1 MGWMYNN
8 TKHALNVPHKIK
20 LMNGLVTTFDQ
31 VDEVRSQTEWVGI
44 RVHVRS
50 THVCMYV
57 FFFVLLN
64 YRLRSMSM
72 GMVHT
77 VLIHVRTYLKWNEP
91 SYGDEYGYW
100 IGMIGRNN
108 RPPSDKLGRSG
119 NQNIQSFSSPIVLY

>member
-57 FFFVLLN
+57 FF
-64 YRLRSMSM
+64 
-72 GMVHT
+72 
-77 VLIHVRTYLKWNEP
+77 
-91 SYGDEYGYW
+91 
-100 IGMIGRNN
+100 
-108 RPPSDKLGRSG
+108 
-119 NQNIQSFSSPIVLY
+119 SFF